1 MKLKNVK
8 INWLDVFSNWIFL
21 ASITYPIHGIST
33 YPLNILAIPFAIG
46 ILIRMNYW
54 ENNIILKGLLSF
66 IVHFIPFLIVP
77 VDCSMNTLLLNL
89 LFLSLY
95 IIHMYIKNKS
105 ILDVYYSIYN
115 DKNKTMQEYINS
127 RS

>member
-1 MKLKNVK
+1 MKLRKIK
-8 INWLDVFSNWIFL
+8 INWFDVFSNWIFL
-21 ASITYPIHGIST
+21 ASIAYPIHGIST

-46 ILIRMNYW
+46 VFIRMNYW
-54 ENNIILKGLLSF
+54 ENNIILKGILSF

-77 VDCSMNTLLLNL
+77 IDCSINTLLLNV
-89 LFLSLY
+89 LFLIIY
-95 IIHMYIKNKS
+95 IMHMYIKDKR

-115 DKNKTMQEYINS
+115 DKNKTMKEYIDS